1 MDDAQRE
8 DFIKRV
14 QSYMDK
20 AVKEAKVHTS
30 WMNVNEEHD
39 RALSEF
45 LATILTKGTEF
56 VADLAKFQARI
67 ARAGMLNSLSQTI
80 LKIAAPG
87 VPDFYQGTELWALN
101 LVDPDNR
108 RPVDYARRC
117 AMLTKIREAARRD
130 PLATARHLLKDMSSG
145 AIKMYLI
152 NRAMEFRRENPEL
165 FMRGDYIPLNVT
177 GPRANHVV
185 AFARAHNGKR
195 VIVVCGRFFMQ
206 LSEAPPLPVDPNAW
220 ADTFIELEP
229 GSSSSMTDLIT
240 GRSISI
246 SGGRLALSEAFAQMP
261 VAMLHD

>member
-1 MDDAQRE
+1 MDAAQRD
-8 DFIKRV
+8 DFIKRI
-14 QSYMDK
+14 QGYMDK

-39 RALSEF
+39 RAAERISRGRYLKE
-45 LATILTKGTEF
+45 GTEF

-67 ARAGMLNSLSQTI
+67 ARAGMLNALSQTI

-87 VPDFYQGTELWALN
+87 VPDFYQGSELWALN

-117 AMLTKIREAARRD
+117 AMLDENPRSGAFRD
-130 PLATARHLLKDMSSG
+130 PLATTRHLLKDMSSG

-165 FMRGDYIPLNVT
+165 FMRGDYLPLNVT
-177 GPRANHVV
+177 GPRANHIVG
-185 AFARAHNGKR
+185 FARAHEGKR

-206 LSEAPPLPVDPNAW
+206 LAEAPPLPVDPNAW

-229 GSSSSMTDLIT
+229 GSSS
-240 GRSISI
+240 
-246 SGGRLALSEAFAQMP
+246 
-261 VAMLHD
+261 